1 MLPAKLKKLLIS
13 LQECD
18 VSYLLADGFTL
29 KERGR
34 LTFSTDI
41 EFWIKPTL
49 DNGKRLFRALEIF
62 GTPMHGIKPEQ
73 LAAPE
78 TQFVL
83 PCRPYR
89 LEFYTHIPELDFEKA
104 WQNRESLQEGR
115 LLVRLIG
122 KTQRM
127 VARQSIK
134 RSPDDTDV
142 DWQK

>member
-1 MLPAKLKKLLIS
+1 MLPAELKRLLIS

-18 VSYLLADGFTL
+18 VRHLIAEGFKL
-29 KERGR
+29 KERSR

-41 EFWIKPTL
+41 EFWIKPSL
-49 DNGKRLFRALEIF
+49 DNGKRLFRALKIF

-73 LAAPE
+73 LATLE

-89 LEFYTHIPELDFEKA
+89 LEFYTHIPGLDFEEA
-104 WQNRESLQEGR
+104 WQNRESYKEGN

-122 KTQRM
+122 KSDRM
-127 VARQSIK
+127 VASQSIK
-134 RSPDDTDV
+134 RPPDDSDA
-142 DWQK
+142 DL